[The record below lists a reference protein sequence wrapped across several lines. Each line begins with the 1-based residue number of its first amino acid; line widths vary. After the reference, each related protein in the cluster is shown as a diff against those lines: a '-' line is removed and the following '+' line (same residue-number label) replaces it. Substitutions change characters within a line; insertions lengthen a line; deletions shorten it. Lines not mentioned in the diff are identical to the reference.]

1 MDSCSVM
8 LESVQ
13 GEGPIDAG
21 ANNLIRDEL
30 QRIQEQLVI
39 DRAIK
44 GTAVAANGVDS
55 PVHFDFDA
63 FVTEVFT
70 DVLSREAQRN
80 PKSPQLCRYT
90 NNSGSS
96 RRDKTLGTHSVQ
108 RPPFAQALASFLRL
122 QC

>member
-21 ANNLIRDEL
+21 ANNLIRDKL

-44 GTAVAANGVDS
+44 GTAVAAIGVDS

-80 PKSPQLCRYT
+80 PNLRNYA
-90 NNSGSS
+90 G
-96 RRDKTLGTHSVQ
+96 TLQ
-108 RPPFAQALASFLRL
+108 LRL
-122 QC
+122 EQGATRPSVRILFSVPPSLRH